1 LIIRNPAFFFVCWRE
16 LAGHRI
22 DHDDHIKVI
31 KLLIGGSRSCN
42 NLELFVDSLEL
53 NDNVIISAPV
63 TIGDGQ
69 RFNTIQDGIDA
80 ALAAVPH

>member
-1 LIIRNPAFFFVCWRE
+1 LVDLIDDCTG
-16 LAGHRI
+16 AGHRI

-31 KLLIGGSRSCN
+31 KLLTGGSPSCN

-69 RFNTIQDGIDA
+69 GFNTIQDGIDA
-80 ALAAVPH
+80 ALAAVHH